1 MLAND
6 LLLGSRDEKRIGR
19 TPKNSG
25 WLSTCLRNVS
35 DTHRLMSLRTHHE
48 SLRRDRAIASAPALL
63 FFCFALLGTAR
74 PAPAQFP
81 RFPGFGRSNETPAK
95 TPENQRPPATR
106 QNNQQPP
113 PPGNAERAQAAPRVA
128 ARTPELAPRK
138 ENNNIE
144 DLDLDPDL
152 SEEEK
157 INIRVYE
164 TTNRGVVNI
173 TTHATRE
180 TLIFLEVPQDGAG
193 SGSIIDQKGHILTN
207 WHVVE
212 GAQQIKV
219 TLFNGDTLDATVVGS
234 DPPNDIAVLKI
245 EASPEVL
252 FPINGGDSSKL
263 RVGQHI
269 FAIGNPFGLDRTLTR
284 GIISSLNRQL
294 PSKSGR
300 TMRSIIQV
308 DAALNRGNSG
318 GPLLDSRGRLIGM
331 NTAIASSTGENT
343 GVGFAIPVNTIRRV
357 VPQLIRD
364 GKVVRASIGITHVF
378 HNDEGVAIVKMATNG
393 PAERAGLRGFR
404 IVKQSKRRGPFTF
417 EEKTLDRAHADV
429 IVGVDGKGVKTR
441 DELLDAIEDHRPGD
455 EIELTILREGQP
467 QNMRMQLGAD
477 E

>member
-1 MLAND
+1 MQEPPAD
-6 LLLGSRDEKRIGR
+6 RVAERPA
-19 TPKNSG
+19 TPK
-25 WLSTCLRNVS
+25 LS
-35 DTHRLMSLRTHHE
+35 
-48 SLRRDRAIASAPALL
+48 
-63 FFCFALLGTAR
+63 
-74 PAPAQFP
+74 
-81 RFPGFGRSNETPAK
+81 
-95 TPENQRPPATR
+95 PP
-106 QNNQQPP
+106 QMPP
-113 PPGNAERAQAAPRVA
+113 QVA
-128 ARTPELAPRK
+128 AREATPADPPPRTAAADDV
-138 ENNNIE
+138 EF
-144 DLDLDPDL
+144 DPDL
-152 SEEEK
+152 TEEER

-164 TTNRGVVNI
+164 ATNRGVVNI
-173 TTHATRE
+173 TTRATRE
-180 TLIFLEVPQDGAG
+180 TLLFVEVPQEGSG
-193 SGSIIDQKGHILTN
+193 SGSIIDKKGHILTN

-219 TLFNGDTLDATVVGS
+219 TLFNGDTVDAEVVGS

-245 EASPEVL
+245 TASPDVL
-252 FPINGGDSSKL
+252 FPISGGDSSRL

-284 GIISSLNRQL
+284 GIISSLNRSL

-378 HNDEGVAIVKMATNG
+378 QNDDGIAIVKMATNG

-404 IVKQSKRRGPFTF
+404 IVKQSKRRGPFVF
-417 EEKTLDRAHADV
+417 EEKTLDRAYAD
-429 IVGVDGKGVKTR
+429 IILAVDGKAVKTR
-441 DELLDAIEDHRPGD
+441 DELLDAIEERRPGE
-455 EIELTILREGQP
+455 EIELTIAREGQP
-467 QNMRMQLGAD
+467 QTVRLQLGAD